1 MPLSRSHRTDRRR
14 RVLLDA
20 VIHDPELAAEHAKVS
35 RRNRARARDA
45 EEGYEES
52 FSYRDPGY
60 SQAVRKACQQRLVQ
74 LIPVRRGMVAAALTV
89 FWLAY
94 IVLVY
99 CHYLFHIQPLNPKRW
114 NLATLPLASLFDLT
128 AWNSISH
135 WLSCQLWLLTAIAC
149 WMTFNLRRHK
159 LDDYR
164 ARYRVWAIMGFVAL
178 FLHFD
183 AGTSALLLLGQSI
196 DPWARAEIGYGGWP
210 LVLAMTASMVGVMG
224 IRLCSELKSV
234 PSSVL
239 SWVMGLAAVAASAL
253 LGTGLLKTGWAPET
267 LRLMSGSLWLAG
279 ALAVFQAVA
288 MYLRH
293 TYIQAQKRFLSRNG
307 VNVKPI
313 QMRLPKWNLK
323 RNQTDATSSNNVKST
338 ESQERRRW
346 RDRLPWIG
354 SRNDQV
360 DDSQQS
366 LDYDESR
373 KTSKTKDAKQSKRI
387 TSEEEDDW
395 TEEESSS
402 EDRSAAKKPQAPQA
416 KRLFGLL
423 PNRQLANEQ
432 IEYEPVAEDDGE
444 PIDQGLTK
452 KPGWFGLGGNA
463 GSRAELREE
472 KRKAKAEAAAART
485 RQKESNKA
493 ESSSEEKRRWLSR
506 MKPNL
511 AGAGKLLNPKAV
523 LSHLKRKPKLDPD
536 GNEIMAKPKA
546 AKPPKEKKEKRS
558 WLGMLDG
565 FKLKP
570 PSSTE
575 GATTDSNSKQ
585 PVAPKPIEPN
595 SSGPSLR
602 QTSNQNVPRPSTQ
615 AYEEE
620 YGEERPLSK
629 AERKKLRQQ
638 GNDRRAA

>member
-1 MPLSRSHRTDRRR
+1 MPLSRNHRIDRRR

-35 RRNRARARDA
+35 RRNRARAREA
-45 EEGYEES
+45 EDGYDETIA
-52 FSYRDPGY
+52 YRDPGY

-74 LIPVRRGMVAAALTV
+74 LIPVRRGMVAAALTA
-89 FWLAY
+89 FWLMY
-94 IVLVY
+94 VVLIS
-99 CHYLFHIQPLNPKRW
+99 CHYVFHYLPLDPKRW
-114 NLATLPLASLFDLT
+114 NLATLPIASLFDLT

-183 AGTSALLLLGQSI
+183 AGTSALLLLGHSI

-210 LVLAMTASMVGVMG
+210 LVLATTASMVGVMG
-224 IRLCSELKSV
+224 IRMCSELKSV

-253 LGTGLLKTGWAPET
+253 LGTGLLKTDWTPET
-267 LRLMSGSLWLAG
+267 LRILSGSLWLAG
-279 ALAVFQAVA
+279 ALAVFQAIA

-293 TYIQAQKRFLSRNG
+293 TYIQAQKRFLSRSG
-307 VNVKPI
+307 MNVKPI
-313 QMRLPKWNLK
+313 QMRLPKWSLK
-323 RNQTDATSSNNVKST
+323 RNHEPAEDATET
-338 ESQERRRW
+338 ESETASERRRW
-346 RDRLPWIG
+346 KDRLPWIG
-354 SRNDQV
+354 SRTPRHDETAESLER
-360 DDSQQS
+360 DDSRKRGKTAPTKNPPPP
-366 LDYDESR
+366 SR
-373 KTSKTKDAKQSKRI
+373 
-387 TSEEEDDW
+387 EDDDEW
-395 TEEESSS
+395 DEESNSNAD
-402 EDRSAAKKPQAPQA
+402 EVAARKPKPLTA

-432 IEYEPVAEDDGE
+432 IEFEPVAEDEGE
-444 PIDQGLTK
+444 PVDEGLTK

-463 GSRAELREE
+463 EAREQKRAAR
-472 KRKAKAEAAAART
+472 AEAAAVKARE
-485 RQKESNKA
+485 KESRKS
-493 ESSSEEKRRWLSR
+493 ESSTSEKRQWLTR

-511 AGAGKLLNPKAV
+511 SGAAKLLNPKKV

-536 GNEIMAKPKA
+536 GNEIVAKPKA
-546 AKPPKEKKEKRS
+546 PKPPKEKKEKRS

-570 PSSTE
+570 PSSS
-575 GATTDSNSKQ
+575 GGSNSDPDSKQ
-585 PVAPKPIEPN
+585 SQAPKPLDA
-595 SSGPSLR
+595 SSTGPSLR
-602 QTSNQNVPRPSTQ
+602 QTTNSNVPRPSTQ

>member
-1 MPLSRSHRTDRRR
+1 MPLSRNHRIDRRR

-35 RRNRARARDA
+35 RRNRARARNA
-45 EEGYEES
+45 EDGYEETIA
-52 FSYRDPGY
+52 YRDPGY

-94 IVLVY
+94 AVLIS
-99 CHYLFHIQPLNPKRW
+99 CHYLFHYLPLNPKRW
-114 NLATLPLASLFDLT
+114 NLATLPIASLFDLT

-164 ARYRVWAIMGFVAL
+164 ARYRVWAIMGLVAL

-210 LVLAMTASMVGVMG
+210 LVLATTASMVGVMG
-224 IRLCSELKSV
+224 IRMCSELKLV
-234 PSSVL
+234 PSSVV
-239 SWVMGLAAVAASAL
+239 SWVLGLFAVAASAL
-253 LGTGLLKTGWAPET
+253 LGTGLIKTTWAPET
-267 LRLMSGSLWLAG
+267 LRMLSGSLWLAG
-279 ALAVFQAVA
+279 ALAVFQAIA

-293 TYIQAQKRFLSRNG
+293 TYIQAQKRFLRRSG

-313 QMRLPKWNLK
+313 QMRLPNWSLK
-323 RNQTDATSSNNVKST
+323 RNQEQASHASDDESESSSDD
-338 ESQERRRW
+338 QRRGW
-346 RDRLPWIG
+346 KDRLPWIG
-354 SRNDQV
+354 SRRPRQDENTE
-360 DDSQQS
+360 S
-366 LDYDESR
+366 LERDESR
-373 KTSKTKDAKQSKRI
+373 GRAKSASAKNSKPISRND
-387 TSEEEDDW
+387 EDEW
-395 TEEESSS
+395 TEESESPT
-402 EDRSAAKKPQAPQA
+402 EQIAARKSQPLPA

-423 PNRQLANEQ
+423 PNRQLANERV
-432 IEYEPVAEDDGE
+432 EFDPVAEDDGE
-444 PIDQGLTK
+444 PIDEGLTK

-463 GSRAELREE
+463 EARNE
-472 KRKAKAEAAAART
+472 KRAAKAEAAAARA
-485 RQKESNKA
+485 REKENRKA
-493 ESSSEEKRRWLSR
+493 ESPEKEKRQWLSR

-511 AGAGKLLNPKAV
+511 SGAAKLLNPKKV

-536 GNEIMAKPKA
+536 GNEIIAKPKA
-546 AKPPKEKKEKRS
+546 AKPAKEQKEKRS

-570 PSSTE
+570 PSSSE
-575 GATTDSNSKQ
+575 GATGDHGSKQ
-585 PVAPKPIEPN
+585 SVAPKPIESS

-602 QTSNQNVPRPSTQ
+602 QSTNQNVARPSTQ

-620 YGEERPLSK
+620 FGEERPLSK

>member
-1 MPLSRSHRTDRRR
+1 
-14 RVLLDA
+14 
-20 VIHDPELAAEHAKVS
+20 
-35 RRNRARARDA
+35 
-45 EEGYEES
+45 
-52 FSYRDPGY
+52 
-60 SQAVRKACQQRLVQ
+60 
-74 LIPVRRGMVAAALTV
+74 
-89 FWLAY
+89 
-94 IVLVY
+94 
-99 CHYLFHIQPLNPKRW
+99 
-114 NLATLPLASLFDLT
+114 
-128 AWNSISH
+128 
-135 WLSCQLWLLTAIAC
+135 
-149 WMTFNLRRHK
+149 
-159 LDDYR
+159 
-164 ARYRVWAIMGFVAL
+164 
-178 FLHFD
+178 
-183 AGTSALLLLGQSI
+183 
-196 DPWARAEIGYGGWP
+196 
-210 LVLAMTASMVGVMG
+210 
-224 IRLCSELKSV
+224 
-234 PSSVL
+234 
-239 SWVMGLAAVAASAL
+239 
-253 LGTGLLKTGWAPET
+253 
-267 LRLMSGSLWLAG
+267 
-279 ALAVFQAVA
+279 

-346 RDRLPWIG
+346 KDRLPWIG

-472 KRKAKAEAAAART
+472 KRKAKAEAAAARI

>member
-1 MPLSRSHRTDRRR
+1 M
-14 RVLLDA
+14 LDA
-20 VIHDPELAAEHAKVS
+20 VIHDPELAAEHARVN

-45 EEGYEES
+45 EEGYDETL
-52 FSYRDPGY
+52 SYRDPGY

-94 IVLVY
+94 VVLVY
-99 CHYLFHIQPLNPKRW
+99 CHYLFHHLPLDPKRW
-114 NLATLPLASLFDLT
+114 NLATLPMASLFDLT

-210 LVLAMTASMVGVMG
+210 LVLAMTASMVGVVG

-253 LGTGLLKTGWAPET
+253 LGTGLLKTNWTPET

-279 ALAVFQAVA
+279 ALAVFQAIA

-313 QMRLPKWNLK
+313 QMRLPKWSFK
-323 RNQTDATSSNNVKST
+323 RDQQAPSHAHEKEATTK
-338 ESQERRRW
+338 EERRRW

-354 SRNDQV
+354 SGGEQLDDDQDTFER
-360 DDSQQS
+360 DDS
-366 LDYDESR
+366 R
-373 KTSKTKDAKQSKRI
+373 NHAKANTTKQSKKNSRQ
-387 TSEEEDDW
+387 EEDDW
-395 TEEESSS
+395 SEDEEST
-402 EDRSAAKKPQAPQA
+402 ERSAATKPQPPQA

-432 IEYEPVAEDDGE
+432 IAFEPVAEDEGE
-444 PIDQGLTK
+444 PIDEGLTK

-463 GSRAELREE
+463 EAREE
-472 KRKAKAEAAAART
+472 KRKAKAEAAAARA
-485 RQKESNKA
+485 REKQNKKV
-493 ESSSEEKRRWLSR
+493 ESSEGEKRRWVSR

-511 AGAGKLLNPKAV
+511 AGAAKLLNPKKV
-523 LSHLKRKPKLDPD
+523 LSQLKRKPKLDPD
-536 GNEIMAKPKA
+536 GNEIIAKPKA

-570 PSSTE
+570 PSSTD
-575 GATTDSNSKQ
+575 GASSDNGSK
-585 PVAPKPIEPN
+585 PAVVPKPIESS

-602 QTSNQNVPRPSTQ
+602 QASNNNAARPSTQ

>member
-1 MPLSRSHRTDRRR
+1 
-14 RVLLDA
+14 LLDA
-20 VIHDPELAAEHAKVS
+20 VIHDPELAAEHARVS

-45 EEGYEES
+45 EEGYDES
-52 FSYRDPGY
+52 LSYRDPGY

-74 LIPVRRGMVAAALTV
+74 LIPVRRGMVAVALTV

-210 LVLAMTASMVGVMG
+210 LVLATTASMVGVMG

-239 SWVMGLAAVAASAL
+239 SWVLGLAAVAASAL
-253 LGTGLLKTGWAPET
+253 LGTGLLKTGWTPET
-267 LRLMSGSLWLAG
+267 LRLISGSLWLAG
-279 ALAVFQAVA
+279 ALAVFQAIA

-313 QMRLPKWNLK
+313 QMRLPNWSLK
-323 RNQTDATSSNNVKST
+323 RNQEEASSSEDQDATTGT
-338 ESQERRRW
+338 EGRRW
-346 RDRLPWIG
+346 RDRLPWGG
-354 SRNDQV
+354 SRKKDGEDGHDPRERNDV
-360 DDSQQS
+360 SQ
-366 LDYDESR
+366 R
-373 KTSKTKDAKQSKRI
+373 SKANTTKQPKQI
-387 TSEEEDDW
+387 AHQDEEDWAED
-395 TEEESSS
+395 EESL
-402 EDRSAAKKPQAPQA
+402 ERAAVKQTQPPQA

-432 IEYEPVAEDDGE
+432 VEFEPVAEDEGE
-444 PIDQGLTK
+444 PIDEGLTK

-463 GSRAELREE
+463 EMREE
-472 KRKAKAEAAAART
+472 KRKAKAEAATLRARE
-485 RQKESNKA
+485 KESKKV

-511 AGAGKLLNPKAV
+511 SGAAKLLNPKKV

-536 GNEIMAKPKA
+536 GNEVIAKPKA
-546 AKPPKEKKEKRS
+546 VKPPREKKEKRS
-558 WLGMLDG
+558 WLGLLDG
-565 FKLKP
+565 LKLKP
-570 PSSTE
+570 PSSAE
-575 GATTDSNSKQ
+575 GASADSNSKTD
-585 PVAPKPIEPN
+585 VAPKPIDSN
-595 SSGPSLR
+595 SSSPSLR
-602 QTSNQNVPRPSTQ
+602 QSSNQNVARPSTQ

>member
-1 MPLSRSHRTDRRR
+1 
-14 RVLLDA
+14 
-20 VIHDPELAAEHAKVS
+20 
-35 RRNRARARDA
+35 
-45 EEGYEES
+45 
-52 FSYRDPGY
+52 
-60 SQAVRKACQQRLVQ
+60 
-74 LIPVRRGMVAAALTV
+74 
-89 FWLAY
+89 
-94 IVLVY
+94 
-99 CHYLFHIQPLNPKRW
+99 
-114 NLATLPLASLFDLT
+114 
-128 AWNSISH
+128 
-135 WLSCQLWLLTAIAC
+135 
-149 WMTFNLRRHK
+149 
-159 LDDYR
+159 
-164 ARYRVWAIMGFVAL
+164 MGFVAL

-239 SWVMGLAAVAASAL
+239 SWVMGLAAAAASAL
-253 LGTGLLKTGWAPET
+253 LGTGLLKTTWTPET
-267 LRLMSGSLWLAG
+267 LRLLSGSLWLAG
-279 ALAVFQAVA
+279 ALAVFQAIA

-323 RNQTDATSSNNVKST
+323 RNQQAPTQTDDQESA
-338 ESQERRRW
+338 ESQARRRW

-354 SRNDQV
+354 ARKEQL
-360 DDSQQS
+360 DDRQQS
-366 LDYDESR
+366 IERDDPRNHS
-373 KTSKTKDAKQSKRI
+373 KPTSAKHTKQI
-387 TSEEEDDW
+387 TRQEEEDDW
-395 TEEESSS
+395 S
-402 EDRSAAKKPQAPQA
+402 EDDDSTAHSTTKKSQPPQA

-423 PNRQLANEQ
+423 PNRQLANEK
-432 IEYEPVAEDDGE
+432 IEFEPVAEDEGE
-444 PIDQGLTK
+444 PVDEGLTK
-452 KPGWFGLGGNA
+452 KPGWFGLGGNPEA
-463 GSRAELREE
+463 REE
-472 KRKAKAEAAAART
+472 KRKAKAVAAAART
-485 RQKESNKA
+485 LEKENK
-493 ESSSEEKRRWLSR
+493 SVDSSEREKRQWLSR

-511 AGAGKLLNPKAV
+511 AGAVKLLNPKKV
-523 LSHLKRKPKLDPD
+523 LSQLKRKPKFDPD
-536 GNEIMAKPKA
+536 GNEIIAKPKA

-570 PSSTE
+570 PSSVD
-575 GATTDSNSKQ
+575 GANSDSSSK
-585 PVAPKPIEPN
+585 PAMTPKPIEPN

-602 QTSNQNVPRPSTQ
+602 QSSNQNAARPSTQ

-620 YGEERPLSK
+620 FGEERPLSK